1 MIREAVGPIT
11 SDSLAA
17 ESVRAGGGF
26 SENRGAVPL
35 AVKGANSTFNTT
47 DTHAAKK
54 LAPAERGSDRPGPEA
69 PELEP
74 LQAGR
79 DSYGGKA
86 RTETE
91 HEQRQ
96 QAEHRR
102 PDDADNEAAAA
113 AAKDHGKD
121 QGKAQQ
127 HERKT
132 GGGGSSGG
140 EGQQQHGQQ
149 QRQQQQGQ
157 DNTSATTTT
166 SGNEKAEK
174 HDTRGSGGS
183 GSGAGAGNEDRS
195 KQSGSSAKEG
205 AGETGASQSVTGTAK
220 TEGASQDKQQ
230 AASVGLQ
237 PTDEQDAAQAQ
248 HAADRAT
255 SSGSSQVVQGGAP
268 GGQAG
273 VAPAY
278 VKYDVTERAKP
289 GGPKGA
295 RLTEGGELDN
305 DEDAPNASFNNEIG
319 TENDPARLAEQK
331 ILLGRSALDSQ
342 PQQGRRVGGELT
354 DGGQYQALSSDEP
367 A

>member
-1 MIREAVGPIT
+1 
-11 SDSLAA
+11 
-17 ESVRAGGGF
+17 
-26 SENRGAVPL
+26 VPL

-69 PELEP
+69 SELEP

-96 QAEHRR
+96 QDEHRR
-102 PDDADNEAAAA
+102 PDDADDEAAA

-127 HERKT
+127 HGPKT
-132 GGGGSSGG
+132 GGGGSTGG
-140 EGQQQHGQQ
+140 ED
-149 QRQQQQGQ
+149 QQQQGQ
-157 DNTSATTTT
+157 QQQQPGQDNSTTTATT
-166 SGNEKAEK
+166 SGNKKTGE
-174 HDTRGSGGS
+174 HDSRSGG
-183 GSGAGAGNEDRS
+183 GNGGGVDNEDRS

-205 AGETGASQSVTGTAK
+205 GGEEGASQSSTGTAK

-230 AASVGLQ
+230 AASVGLR
-237 PTDEQDAAQAQ
+237 PTDEQDAAQAR

-331 ILLGRSALDSQ
+331 ILLGRSALDAQ
-342 PQQGRRVGGELT
+342 PQEGRRVGGELT